1 MKLKIAIA
9 MGVLFALA
17 PLAAPKGPA
26 QSLTFSVSCTL
37 TDNCTITG
45 SGLAA
50 SASYVVTITDSCGAV
65 VHSTSLNTSS
75 SGTVNVIVNGV
86 AESAGCSSTG
96 WTFSLATSGR
106 KSAVVATYFA
116 ADPD

>member
-17 PLAAPKGPA
+17 PLAAPKGAA
-26 QSLTFSVSCTL
+26 QTLTFSVSCTL
-37 TDNCTITG
+37 ADNCAVTG

-50 SASYVVTITDSCGAV
+50 SASYVLTIADSCGAV
-65 VHSTSLNTSS
+65 VHSTSLKTST
-75 SGTVNVIVNGV
+75 SGTLNVIVNGV
-86 AESAGCSSTG
+86 AESLGCSSTG

-116 ADPD
+116 SDPD